1 MGQMKFAYTTKPFQ
15 HQRDALTAGAKHR
28 DYAYFMEMG
37 TGKTKVAID
46 NAMYMYRGCWID
58 WVVVIAPNSVYRN
71 WIQEIQKH
79 TSSSVIHVHKDKEVY
94 GDVRHPEKKFKMVSY

>member
-1 MGQMKFAYTTKPFQ
+1 MKFGYKTKPFQ
-15 HQRDALTAGAKHR
+15 HQRDALKCRCMHI

-46 NAMYMYRGCWID
+46 NATYMKQGNWID

-71 WIQEIQKH
+71 WIDEIQKH
-79 TSSSVIHVHKDKEVY
+79 SWGSVIYVHKDKEVY
-94 GDVRHPEKKFKMVSY
+94 GDAKHPEDI